1 MSVLDIEQGAPIG
14 DKAQEMTN
22 MVHYVMKYLLKDG
35 QDLSE
40 EMTTLS
46 IKTLDRIVVEP
57 GAGNVAKMSALHI
70 LALIHQYRG
79 EAELLAAAQARAEE
93 IALQVE
99 LDIEGEVEVAYG

>member
-79 EAELLAAAQARAEE
+79 EMEYFAAAQARSAE
-93 IALQVE
+93 IAIEVE
-99 LDIEGEVEVAYG
+99 QGIQDEVEVAYG